1 MHRLRLAGLLLI
13 AAMLGT
19 LGAPAAAPAQA
30 PRKVFEITMTSFKF
44 EPNQIRFNEG
54 DTVVL
59 RLINTD
65 QFGRPHDLASR
76 YLLDI
81 PLTIRGD
88 GREDIV
94 EGRKRIFVDAGK
106 RAEVEF
112 VAKGRGSFAFICG
125 LFAHAAQGMTG
136 AFIVGPASSP

>member
-1 MHRLRLAGLLLI
+1 MIRRLRLLGLLVI
-13 AAMLGT
+13 VAML
-19 LGAPAAAPAQA
+19 LAPTAAPAQA
-30 PRKVFEITMTSFKF
+30 TRKVFEVTMTSFKF
-44 EPNQIRFNEG
+44 EPNLIRFQEG

-59 RLINTD
+59 RLINAD
-65 QFGRPHDLASR
+65 QFGRAHDLASA

-88 GREDIV
+88 GRESV
-94 EGRKRIFVDAGK
+94 SEGRKRIFVDAGK

-112 VAKGRGSFAFICG
+112 VAKGRGSFAFICS

-136 AFIVGPASSP
+136 AFIVGPATSP

>member
-1 MHRLRLAGLLLI
+1 MIRRLRLLGLLVI
-13 AAMLGT
+13 VAMLLVPT
-19 LGAPAAAPAQA
+19 AAPAQA
-30 PRKVFEITMTSFKF
+30 TRKVVEITMTSFKF
-44 EPNQIRFNEG
+44 EPNLIRFQEG

-59 RLINTD
+59 RLINAD
-65 QFGRPHDLASR
+65 QSGRAHDLAAA

-88 GREDIV
+88 GRESV
-94 EGRKRIFVDAGK
+94 SEGRKRIFVDAGK

-112 VAKGRGSFAFICG
+112 VAKGRGSFAYICS

>member
-1 MHRLRLAGLLLI
+1 MTHRVLIAGLLVISVL
-13 AAMLGT
+13 

-30 PRKVFEITMTSFKF
+30 TRKVFEITMTSFKF
-44 EPNQIRFNEG
+44 EPNLIRFQEG

-59 RLINTD
+59 RLINAD
-65 QFGRPHDLASR
+65 QFNRAHDLAAA

-88 GREDIV
+88 GRESV
-94 EGRKRIFVDAGK
+94 SEGRKRIFVDAGK

-112 VAKGRGSFAFICG
+112 VAKGRGSFAFICS

-136 AFIVGPASSP
+136 AFIVGAPSSP

>member
-1 MHRLRLAGLLLI
+1 MIRRLQLLGLLVI
-13 AAMLGT
+13 VAML
-19 LGAPAAAPAQA
+19 LAPTAAPAQGT
-30 PRKVFEITMTSFKF
+30 RKVFDVTMTSFKF
-44 EPNQIRFNEG
+44 EPNLIRFQEG

-59 RLINTD
+59 RLINAD
-65 QFGRPHDLASR
+65 QFGRAHDLASA

-88 GREDIV
+88 GRESV
-94 EGRKRIFVDAGK
+94 SEGRKRIFVDAGK

-112 VAKGRGSFAFICG
+112 VAKGRGSFAFICS

-136 AFIVGPASSP
+136 AFIVGPATSP

>member
-1 MHRLRLAGLLLI
+1 MIRRLQLLGLLVI
-13 AAMLGT
+13 VAMLLVPT
-19 LGAPAAAPAQA
+19 AAPAQA
-30 PRKVFEITMTSFKF
+30 TRKVFEITMASFKF
-44 EPNQIRFNEG
+44 EPNLIRFQEG

-59 RLINTD
+59 RLINAD
-65 QFGRPHDLASR
+65 QSGRAHDLASV

-88 GREDIV
+88 GRESV
-94 EGRKRIFVDAGK
+94 SEGRKRIFVDAGK

-112 VAKGRGSFAFICG
+112 VAKGRGSFAFICS